1 MNCPHC
7 QKELP
12 DNYRARWC
20 TFCGKDLPALG
31 TYLVEQPQS
40 GGLPPV
46 KINWLIFFCALLAPP
61 LLTMLTASTVGGRNE
76 SVSPAIAL
84 FGGGAG
90 GIICGVL
97 LGLRLGKTVQA
108 RFVLGIL
115 LTFGMI
121 IVCVML
127 CLAGC
132 TIGGYQ
138 MRFN

>member
-20 TFCGKDLPALG
+20 TFCGKDLPASG
-31 TYLVEQPQS
+31 TYITEQTS
-40 GGLPPV
+40 AATLPPF
-46 KINWLIFFCALLAPP
+46 KINWLIFFGALLVPP

-76 SVSPAIAL
+76 QVSPTIA
-84 FGGGAG
+84 FCGGGVG

-97 LGLRLGKTVQA
+97 LGLRIGRTVPA
-108 RFVLGIL
+108 RFALGIL
-115 LTFGMI
+115 LSFVMA

-127 CLAGC
+127 CLLGC